1 METREVKFL
10 LKLLG
15 CENYRSSLS
24 VAAFKFTGRDKICR
38 DLEQRG
44 LIDYS
49 REIASAKILPA
60 GRSLLKVNAE
70 NLPISEAEL
79 KLLAKIAKS
88 STKVSTTSIKDVKAA
103 DKEAILIGLSDRGF
117 IQVDLKMR
125 RTKPEVWLTERGL
138 EFLRDD
144 FIPKKATNPAISLEM
159 LNNYL
164 LFLRKSLRGAR
175 GSIIPPEVTE
185 IDILKPQPTDE
196 EILQLIR
203 DLDRELNTDN
213 YLPFFHLRAKL
224 QPPMSREEVD
234 QALYRLQR
242 SDRIELRTLV
252 HSQEYTPEQVNAGIS
267 QRSGTPLFFIILTD
281 N

>member
-1 METREVKFL
+1 METRELKFL

-60 GRSLLKVNAE
+60 GRSLLKVKAE

-79 KLLAKIAKS
+79 KLLAKIAQS

-103 DKEAILIGLSDRGF
+103 DREAILTGLSDRGF

-164 LFLRKSLRGAR
+164 LFLRKSLRGTR
-175 GSIIPPEVTE
+175 VGIIPPEVTE
-185 IDILKPQPTDE
+185 IDDE
-196 EILQLIR
+196 AILQLIR

-234 QALYRLQR
+234 RALYRLQR

-252 HSQEYTPEQVNAGIS
+252 HSKEYTPEQVNAGIS
-267 QRSGTPLFFIILTD
+267 QPSGTPLFFIILTD